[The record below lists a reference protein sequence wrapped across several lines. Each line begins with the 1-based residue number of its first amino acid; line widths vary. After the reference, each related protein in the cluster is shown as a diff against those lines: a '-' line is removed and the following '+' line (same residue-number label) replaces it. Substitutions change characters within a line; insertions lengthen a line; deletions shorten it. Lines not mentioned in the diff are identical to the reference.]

1 MLLKIV
7 QKVWATFVWK
17 FATFEK
23 IMQYG
28 HSAHN
33 SSVLNLDFDAFAHDH
48 LIKVRFDDKNYSGAN
63 YLNID

>member
-1 MLLKIV
+1 
-7 QKVWATFVWK
+7 
-17 FATFEK
+17 
-23 IMQYG
+23 MQYG

-33 SSVLNLDFDAFAHDH
+33 PSVLNLDFDAFAHDH